1 MRMNLL
7 VAAALAFLQPAQ
19 PPSPADLPAFESR
32 RDALNAAIQPDSLR
46 GYHTTLASEPHV
58 AGTPGGER
66 TVQRLRD
73 AFSAMGLQPES
84 WECWPLL
91 PSPVAA
97 ELEVVSPE
105 RITLDLTERPVR
117 GDPDSAGHGFGWNA
131 YSGSGEVTAGIVY
144 ANYGT
149 KADFERL
156 RELNIDATGKIIIAR
171 YGGNYRGYKA
181 KFAQAAGAAGLI
193 IYTDPADSG
202 YMRGLTYPEGG
213 FANDCCIQRG
223 SIVTLPYI
231 GDPLTPGIPATQ
243 DAQRL
248 DIDDI
253 ALPRIPVQPASYAA
267 AKEILSRMTGQ
278 AVPEGWQGGL
288 PFTYRVEGGEDL
300 RVRLNVQQERKVTK
314 ATNVLATITGSTYP
328 EQMVIVGC
336 HHDAWNNGAADPLA
350 GTIALLECA
359 KAFAALAKDHPPL
372 RTIVFATW
380 DAEEFGIIG
389 SSEWVEAHRDSLTK
403 NAVAYINL
411 DMASMG
417 LNFGSSASPSLR
429 TVIAQ
434 AAGDVPQPHDPEGRT
449 VAEVWKGA
457 FGDLGGGSDHVA
469 FLCHAGVPSCSLGG
483 GGSKGVSYHSAY
495 DTLPWYWKTV
505 GTDYAS
511 AQMVAR
517 MTAATVHRLAYA
529 PTLPLDQ
536 SQVAADTLAKLT
548 ALEQKARDAGL
559 MTQEA
564 EQALAAARAAAAAL
578 EQAAA
583 SLQHAAAGLS
593 PSPAADDRLLAA
605 DRAWL
610 SDDGLPNRPW
620 FRSRYAAPDEDSGYA
635 SWILPGVCK
644 ALSDRDSTLLT
655 AEFQRITESLTRA
668 AAALQ
673 PPPPTPHSP

>member
-1 MRMNLL
+1 MLHL
-7 VAAALAFLQPAQ
+7 FAVAALSLLQPQ
-19 PPSPADLPAFESR
+19 PFTGFAESDLPAFESR

-46 GYHTTLASEPHV
+46 AYHMTLASEAHV

-73 AFSAMGLQPES
+73 AFTAMGLEPES

-91 PSPVAA
+91 AAPVAA
-97 ELEVVSPE
+97 ELEVVAPE
-105 RITLDLTERPVR
+105 RLTLDLAERPVR
-117 GDPDSAGHGFGWNA
+117 GDPASGVHGFGWNA
-131 YSGSGEVTAGIVY
+131 YSGSGEVTAGVIY

-156 RELNIDATGKIIIAR
+156 RSLNIDTAGKIIIAR

-202 YMRGLTYPEGG
+202 YVRGLTYPEGG
-213 FANDCCIQRG
+213 YANDCCIQRG

-231 GDPLTPGIPATQ
+231 GDPLTPGVPAMQ

-248 DIDDI
+248 NADDI
-253 ALPRIPVQPASYAA
+253 ALPRIPVQPIGYAA
-267 AKEILSRMTGQ
+267 AKEVLSRMTGQ
-278 AVPEGWQGGL
+278 AVPEGWGWQGGL
-288 PFTYRVEGGEDL
+288 PFTYRVEGGEEL
-300 RVRLNVQQERKVTK
+300 RVRLRVQQERKVTK
-314 ATNVLATITGSTYP
+314 ATNVLARITGSAFP
-328 EQMVIVGC
+328 EQQVIVGC

-359 KAFAALAKDHPPL
+359 RAFAALAKEHPPL

-389 SSEWVEAHRDSLTK
+389 SSEWVEAHRETLTK

-417 LNFGSSASPSLR
+417 LSFGSSASPSLR

-449 VAEVWKGA
+449 VAEVWKGG

-483 GGSKGVSYHSAY
+483 GGSKGTSYHSAY

-517 MTAATVHRLAYA
+517 MTAATVHRLAYS

-548 ALEQKARDAGL
+548 ALEQKAREAGL
-559 MTQEA
+559 MTLEA
-564 EQALAAARAAAAAL
+564 EQALAAAREAAAT
-578 EQAAA
+578 
-583 SLQHAAAGLS
+583 LQHAAAGLAAS
-593 PSPAADDRLLAA
+593 PDANARLLAA

-610 SDDGLPNRPW
+610 SDDGLPSRPW

-655 AEFQRITESLTRA
+655 AEFQRVTESLTRA